1 MIGVITVNERENDRL
16 FTSFDTL
23 IVTDWD
29 ITDWEGIPDMTPVD
43 SLRVKPVGSAP
54 DVIENDKSSPL
65 IEGEIENGSFLDRTY
80 VELG

>member
-1 MIGVITVNERENDRL
+1 MIGVITVNEIENDRL

-43 SLRVKPVGSAP
+43 SLRVKPLGSAP
-54 DVIENDKSSPL
+54 DVIENDKSSPST
-65 IEGEIENGSFLDRTY
+65 IGVTENDWSFARAKT
-80 VELG
+80 VWG